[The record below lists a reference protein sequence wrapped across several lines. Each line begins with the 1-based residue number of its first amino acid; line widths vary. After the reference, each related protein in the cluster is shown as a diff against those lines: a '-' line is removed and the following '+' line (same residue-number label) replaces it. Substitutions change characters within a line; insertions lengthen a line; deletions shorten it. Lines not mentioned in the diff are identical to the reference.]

1 MWLKNYVLYG
11 RWTFWTSYLLLKVR
25 IQWII
30 SISDRSYCWLLPAAI
45 WHPLTVIIWQAS
57 NCQIAAWKLLS
68 ELFKRK
74 LSSETALIRKK
85 ELSSVAIRQQVL
97 KGLKLL
103 YYPETKSSMCLW
115 SIGFL
120 KYPFVSS
127 VAVYIWIRSAAEVN
141 PMESNKPLNQS
152 PHW

>member
-1 MWLKNYVLYG
+1 MWLKNCVLYG

-45 WHPLTVIIWQAS
+45 WQPLTVIIWQAS

-68 ELFKRK
+68 ELFKRWVSDESF
-74 LSSETALIRKK
+74 LTDESFRRKA
-85 ELSSVAIRQQVL
+85 AIRQQVL

-127 VAVYIWIRSAAEVN
+127 VAVYIWNRSAAEVN